1 MGENILLQRFLQ
13 LSAINLNRQAGFTLM
28 ELLIAMSISAIIAVM
43 AYQSVNE
50 VTAVKLNTEK
60 DVEAFEKLQRAIWW
74 LEQDLTQLAPRAILD
89 ELGTELAAYQAR
101 YQQGVEFTRI
111 AVYPSPYGVSG
122 LVRIGYQLDNNTL
135 YRIIWPVLDRAPDTQ
150 PKRLAILNKVESF
163 HVKQLDENNTWQD
176 EWPPLNTTKIALP
189 KLIEIIIKIE
199 KEGEIRRIFPGV
211 EGLLESENTESD
223 VEAGGS
229 DES

>member
-1 MGENILLQRFLQ
+1 MGVNIQLQRFLQ
-13 LSAINLNRQAGFTLM
+13 LSVVSLKKQAGFTLM
-28 ELLIAMSISAIIAVM
+28 ELLIAMTISAIIAVM
-43 AYQSVNE
+43 AYQSISE

-101 YQQGVEFTRI
+101 YLQGVEFTRI

-163 HVKQLDENNTWQD
+163 HVKQLDQNNTWQT
-176 EWPPLNTTKIALP
+176 EWPPLSASKITLP
-189 KLIEIIIKIE
+189 KLIEITIKIE

-211 EGLLESENTESD
+211 EGLPASGNTESGA
-223 VEAGGS
+223 ETGGS
-229 DES
+229 DEL